1 MKALLKKIG
10 LKGMKSTVGNGK
22 PALEHSYKMESLRS
36 DTLIFVLH
44 LLGAFIV
51 KANQAAALSNAIIQ
65 GELEFRGKGGGCG
78 CGATRCS
85 SIFVYLVTIRLAHT
99 RHSRSLPTAKFVF
112 ASNGLRCFSVPPR
125 PS

>member
-1 MKALLKKIG
+1 VKALLKKIG

-65 GELEFRGKGGGCG
+65 
-78 CGATRCS
+78 
-85 SIFVYLVTIRLAHT
+85 
-99 RHSRSLPTAKFVF
+99 AKFVF